1 MGRAELH
8 FVPNAEQ
15 TMGMP
20 AERTRRWTAREVRH
34 LIANQK
40 AHWPR
45 YELVDGELLVTPAP
59 RAVHQM
65 AVGELFFALAGY
77 CRASGVGTAMM
88 SPADIEL
95 EPEDVRQ
102 PDVFVLPIGEG
113 RRILRDG
120 WPGRS
125 LILAAQVLS
134 PSTARFDRVV
144 KRPKYQRLVSEYWIV
159 DTDAR
164 VIERWRPNDER
175 PEIVSGRLTWSPPG
189 VAEPFVLEL
198 DAFFARVFLENESD

>member
-1 MGRAELH
+1 
-8 FVPNAEQ
+8 
-15 TMGMP
+15 MP
-20 AERTRRWTAREVRH
+20 AERTRRWTAPEVRQ
-34 LIANQK
+34 LIADQPGD
-40 AHWPR
+40 WPR

-65 AVGELFFALAGY
+65 AVGELYFALAAY
-77 CRASGVGTAMM
+77 CKSSRVGIAMM
-88 SPADIEL
+88 SPSDIEL
-95 EPEDVRQ
+95 EPGDLRQ
-102 PDVFVLPIGEG
+102 PDVFVLPIPEG
-113 RRILRDG
+113 KRIWREG

-175 PEIVSGRLTWSPPG
+175 PEIVSGRLTWSPRG
-189 VAEPFVLEL
+189 AAEPFVLEL
-198 DAFFARVFLENESD
+198 DAFFARIFLENEAD